1 MNELRDNIIIIL
13 VPTAVM
19 TFQLLSV
26 MYSRTY
32 QLTENAR
39 ALELVA
45 DCKLWDIFP
54 PSQPSRTLVLAC
66 PGVDAIRLWPLP
78 VEQPWVEDGEIQ
90 GDR

>member
-1 MNELRDNIIIIL
+1 MNDLRDNIIIVL
-13 VPTAVM
+13 ALTAVM
-19 TFQLLSV
+19 TLHLLNV

-32 QLTENAR
+32 QLTENANS
-39 ALELVA
+39 LELVA

-78 VEQPWVEDGEIQ
+78 VEQPWDEDE
-90 GDR
+90 